1 MDKIYL
7 MLTGQM
13 EMAEFMEAFNYD
25 TELRK
30 AISSLIPEEAKNN
43 PTHEIWSITSYET
56 MKRHGFDLYKDLEE
70 DLSFD
75 LSIGDSLNVHSL
87 LGRFYSFWHKDII
100 LTNKYEEEFDCYLAC
115 LGGSETYEGPEV
127 DKLVQSIVREG
138 MTIPQKTKRIKAV
151 KERIKQTFHTE
162 DGKKPYWIQGGDWP
176 MGKDSPMKFI
186 KRERDKKDPEK
197 VNFYFQDVTTG
208 DIKII
213 EQYY

>member
-1 MDKIYL
+1 MNKIYL

-13 EMAEFMEAFNYD
+13 EMAKFMEAFKYD
-25 TELRK
+25 PEVRK
-30 AISSLIPEEAKNN
+30 AISSLIPENAKNN
-43 PTHEIWSITSYET
+43 PSHEIWKGYSYEFAES
-56 MKRHGFDLYKDLEE
+56 KGFDLYLM
-70 DLSFD
+70 LMSFIRFD
-75 LSIGDSLNVHSL
+75 SSMGDSLNLHST
-87 LGRFYSFWHKDII
+87 LGHFYSFVNKDIV

-138 MTIPQKTKRIKAV
+138 MSIPQKTKRIKAV

-162 DGKKPYWIQGGDWP
+162 DGKKPYWIQGGEWP

-186 KRERDKKDPEK
+186 KRERDKKEPEK
-197 VNFYFQDVTTG
+197 VNYYFQDVTTG
-208 DIKII
+208 DVRVV